1 MTTNQTYFDEYG
13 ELNTLGRM
21 LYAEAIR
28 FNRLDDLPDNIYNH
42 VLQSPWA
49 SAEILDLYTLIE
61 DEDYDVSS
69 LHPSFDMSDKSIS
82 GDMDDIERILNQLK
96 AEAIPNPT
104 YEKAIKEQVF
114 RSSGAAAASLKVK
127 APISEQLIT
136 ENFIDFEW
144 ETSSNKDLILTL
156 ENSKGRLVKERLSAK
171 TKKFRIDLLPKSK
184 FPSGMYYWK
193 LALRGGQ
200 LIIGKVYI
208 FSS

>member
-13 ELNTLGRM
+13 ELNILGRM

-28 FNRLDDLPDNIYNH
+28 LNRLDDLPERIYNH

-49 SAEILDLYTLIE
+49 SAEIIDLYTLIE
-61 DEDYDVSS
+61 DEDYDTTS
-69 LHPSFDMSDKSIS
+69 LHPSFDMSDKSIGS
-82 GDMDDIERILNQLK
+82 DMDDIERILKQLK
-96 AEAIPNPT
+96 AEAVLNPT

-114 RSSGAAAASLKVK
+114 RSSAAAAASLKVK

-136 ENFIDFEW
+136 EDFIDFEW

-156 ENSKGRLVKERLSAK
+156 ENSTGRLVKERLSAK

-208 FSS
+208 YNS